1 MMLRDGTV
9 KVADFGIAAL
19 ENEIYEN
26 NGQAVG
32 SIHYIAPEQARGECP
47 DARSDVYSLGVVMY
61 EMLTGHKPY
70 EGDTIVDRRKTHERR
85 PRAAA

>member
-1 MMLRDGTV
+1 MTTV

-70 EGDTIVDRRKTHERR
+70 EGATIAEIAVKHMNAD